1 MAMAA
6 RKSRKLAMAETREAL
21 ILAGLTE
28 FAEHGLDAPSLDK
41 ICARAGFTR
50 GAFYVH
56 FKNREDFIVAVMEWR
71 LGAFFDAVIG
81 TGDTEMGL
89 EPTVR
94 RFVDAILEMTHGAPA
109 LVPGV
114 KVNASDATIQLHRLL
129 EASERSPLIQDR
141 LVGMLES
148 AVQRVADVAGEEQ
161 AIHSM
166 REDIDAKVVGSL
178 MVALAIGVVTA
189 VEAGLSFDS
198 RRVGD
203 AVIALLRGR

>member
-1 MAMAA
+1 MAA
-6 RKSRKLAMAETREAL
+6 RKSRKVAMAETRQAL
-21 ILAGLTE
+21 ILAGLAE

-56 FKNREDFIVAVMEWR
+56 FKDREDFIVAVMEWR

-89 EPTVR
+89 GPTVR
-94 RFVDAILEMTHGAPA
+94 RFVEAILEMTHGAPS
-109 LVPGV
+109 LGLGG
-114 KVNASDATIQLHRLL
+114 NATAEGPTIQLHRLL
-129 EASERSPLIQDR
+129 EASERSPRIQDR
-141 LVGMLES
+141 LVGMLEG
-148 AVQRVADVAGEEQ
+148 AVQRVTDVAGEEQ
-161 AIHSM
+161 AIHAM
-166 REDIDAKVVGSL
+166 REDVDAKAIGSL

-189 VEAGLSFDS
+189 VEAGLGFDS
-198 RRVGD
+198 ERVGE

>member
-1 MAMAA
+1 MAA
-6 RKSRKLAMAETREAL
+6 SKSRKVAMAETRQAL
-21 ILAGLTE
+21 ILAGLAE

-56 FKNREDFIVAVMEWR
+56 FKDREDFIVAVMEWR
-71 LGAFFDAVIG
+71 LGAFFDAIIG

-89 EPTVR
+89 EPTVH
-94 RFVDAILEMTHGAPA
+94 RFVEAVLEMSHGAPA
-109 LVPGV
+109 LGV
-114 KVNASDATIQLHRLL
+114 GGNANAEDTTIQLHRLL

-141 LVGMLES
+141 LVGMLEG
-148 AVQRVADVAGEEQ
+148 AVQRVTDVAGEEQ
-161 AIHSM
+161 AIHAM
-166 REDIDAKVVGSL
+166 REDVDAKVVGTL

-189 VEAGLSFDS
+189 VEAGLRFDS
-198 RRVGD
+198 ERVGE

>member
-1 MAMAA
+1 MAA
-6 RKSRKLAMAETREAL
+6 SKSRKVAMAETRQAL
-21 ILAGLTE
+21 ILAGLAE

-56 FKNREDFIVAVMEWR
+56 FKDREDFIVAVMEWR
-71 LGAFFDAVIG
+71 LGAFFDAIIG

-89 EPTVR
+89 EPTVH
-94 RFVDAILEMTHGAPA
+94 RFVEAVLEMSHGAPA
-109 LVPGV
+109 LGV
-114 KVNASDATIQLHRLL
+114 GGNANAEDTTIQLHRLL

-141 LVGMLES
+141 LVGMLEG
-148 AVQRVADVAGEEQ
+148 AVQRVTDVAGEEQ
-161 AIHSM
+161 AIHAM
-166 REDIDAKVVGSL
+166 REDVDAKVVGTL

-189 VEAGLSFDS
+189 VEAGLHFDS
-198 RRVGD
+198 ERVGE

>member
-1 MAMAA
+1 MAA
-6 RKSRKLAMAETREAL
+6 SKSRKIAVAETRQAL
-21 ILAGLTE
+21 ILAGLAE

-56 FKNREDFIVAVMEWR
+56 FKDREEFIVAVMEWR
-71 LGAFFDAVIG
+71 LGAFFDAIIG
-81 TGDTEMGL
+81 TGDTETGL

-94 RFVDAILEMTHGAPA
+94 RFVEAVLEMTHGAPA
-109 LVPGV
+109 LGV
-114 KVNASDATIQLHRLL
+114 GGNANAEGTTIQLHRLL

-141 LVGMLES
+141 LVGMLEG
-148 AVQRVADVAGEEQ
+148 AVQRVTDVAGEEQ
-161 AIHSM
+161 AIHAM
-166 REDIDAKVVGSL
+166 REDVDAKVVGSL

-189 VEAGLSFDS
+189 VEAGLRFDS
-198 RRVGD
+198 ERVGE